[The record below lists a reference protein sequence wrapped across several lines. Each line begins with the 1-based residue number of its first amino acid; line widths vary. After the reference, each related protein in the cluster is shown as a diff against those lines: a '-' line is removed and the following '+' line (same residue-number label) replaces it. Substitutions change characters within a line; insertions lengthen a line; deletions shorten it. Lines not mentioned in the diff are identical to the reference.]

1 MKNYKK
7 GFTLA
12 EVLVTLGIIGV
23 VSAMTVPNLVRN
35 YQNKALVNQ
44 LHKVYTEF
52 SQAIELYMSDQKV
65 ESMAETELY
74 NNNDGLKS
82 FINNYFKVVSDCGN
96 NYISS
101 ASGAK
106 CFSSDPYYAI
116 DDDSHAVLSG
126 NLSCVGMAF
135 TLASGAAICAETGE
149 DFPLYLEVD
158 VNGAQPPNVFGRDL
172 FVLFLNMD
180 GEFYDYDYIQNGYTT
195 KFTGANSRTG
205 AFGRIMNDGWE
216 MNY

>member
-52 SQAIELYMSDQKV
+52 SQAVELYMSDQKV

-74 NNNDGLKS
+74 NNNDGLRN
-82 FINNYFKVVSDCGN
+82 FINSYFKVVSDCGN
-96 NYISS
+96 SYIGSDT
-101 ASGAK
+101 GAK

-116 DDDSHAVLSG
+116 ETNANVRLTGH
-126 NLSCVGMAF
+126 LSCNGMAF
-135 TLASGAAICAETGE
+135 TLASGAAVCAETST

-158 VNGAQPPNVFGRDL
+158 VNGAQPPNTFGRDL
-172 FVLFLNMD
+172 FTMFLNMD
-180 GEFYDYDYIQNGYTT
+180 GEFYDYDYIQYGYKT
-195 KFTGANSRTG
+195 KFNTSTSRTG